1 MDYTSY
7 ISFFENTQQQGSPKC
22 GILGGD
28 TIEVGGENR
37 ASRGRGGSGSMLPQE
52 NFENLQHL

>member
-7 ISFFENTQQQGSPKC
+7 ISFFENTLQQGSPKC

-37 ASRGRGGSGSMLPQE
+37 ASRGRGGVWEHAPPGE
-52 NFENLQHL
+52 F